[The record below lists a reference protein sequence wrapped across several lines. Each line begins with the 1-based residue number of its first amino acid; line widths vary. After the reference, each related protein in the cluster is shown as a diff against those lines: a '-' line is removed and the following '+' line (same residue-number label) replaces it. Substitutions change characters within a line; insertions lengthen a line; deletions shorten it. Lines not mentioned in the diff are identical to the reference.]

1 MSVFRRRSFHLECPL
16 WVISTSHRRWD
27 WSVLGTVPDTRLF
40 LSRRGLKTAT
50 PGSSAQ
56 KALRERTFGGLLMRI
71 ILALALLGASLLL
84 SGCFHHNQ
92 AVYAEPLPPPAHPP
106 LK

>member
-1 MSVFRRRSFHLECPL
+1 
-16 WVISTSHRRWD
+16 
-27 WSVLGTVPDTRLF
+27 
-40 LSRRGLKTAT
+40 
-50 PGSSAQ
+50 
-56 KALRERTFGGLLMRI
+56 MRI
-71 ILALALLGASLLL
+71 ILALALLGASLAL